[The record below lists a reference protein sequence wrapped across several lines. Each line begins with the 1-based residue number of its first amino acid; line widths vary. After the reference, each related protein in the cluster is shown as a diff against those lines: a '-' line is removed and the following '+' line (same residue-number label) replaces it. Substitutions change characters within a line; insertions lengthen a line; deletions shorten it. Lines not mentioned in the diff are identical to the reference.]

1 MAFCAKCEFFSSPH
15 LALRTRFALCAKMPH
30 SPHLAHKA
38 PVMQAIHTIEKLG
51 KYICLSSI
59 PQLATKNQVFFFCVE
74 QLQNTVR
81 SKQKLARWLTSP
93 EQVFKK

>member
-1 MAFCAKCEFFSSPH
+1 MAFCAKRKFFSSPR

-30 SPHLAHKA
+30 SPRLAHKA
-38 PVMQAIHTIEKLG
+38 PVMQAIHTIG
-51 KYICLSSI
+51 KCISLSSI
-59 PQLATKNQVFFFCVE
+59 QQLATKNQVFFSCME

>member
-1 MAFCAKCEFFSSPH
+1 MLRSP
-15 LALRTRFALCAKMPH
+15 R
-30 SPHLAHKA
+30 LAHKA

-51 KYICLSSI
+51 KCICLSSI